1 MSTIIDGLFEDTN
14 EFFLDWQQWQAEV
27 IAALELVS
35 IASFARAELDSGD
48 FWSASPVRMRD
59 WELFTEA
66 AARLSL
72 AALASPDVIR
82 THERF
87 MQAIASI
94 EVLLLSNFIK
104 FVSFLNV
111 LNFLSGESSSY
122 KFTGSRGRHIS
133 TLAGFENHQ
142 TDPAL

>member
-1 MSTIIDGLFEDTN
+1 MSTIIDSLFEETN
-14 EFFLDWQQWQAEV
+14 EFFLDWQKWQNEV

-35 IASFARAELDSGD
+35 IASFARADLDNGD
-48 FWSASPVRMRD
+48 FWCDSPVRMRD
-59 WELFTEA
+59 WKLFTEA
-66 AARLSL
+66 AARLSM
-72 AALASPDVIR
+72 AGLASPDVIR

-87 MQAIASI
+87 MQAISSI
-94 EVLLLSNFIK
+94 EVLLLSHFIK
-104 FVSFLNV
+104 FASFLNV
-111 LNFLSGESSSY
+111 LDFLLGESSSY